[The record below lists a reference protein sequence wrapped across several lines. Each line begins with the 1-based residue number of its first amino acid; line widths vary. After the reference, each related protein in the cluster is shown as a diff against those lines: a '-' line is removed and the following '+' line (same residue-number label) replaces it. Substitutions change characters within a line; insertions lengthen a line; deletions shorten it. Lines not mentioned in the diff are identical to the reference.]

1 MIQYLF
7 LALFFVGIYGL
18 LSSKNLIK
26 MLISLNILEL
36 GLNLFIISIGYV
48 KGGSA
53 PIITLESV
61 SNYVDPLPQAL
72 VLTAIVIGF
81 GTTALG
87 LAFIRKVYVEKGSIE
102 IDEIRGGSDD

>member
-7 LALFFVGIYGL
+7 LVLFFVGIYGL

-26 MLISLNILEL
+26 ILISLNILEL
-36 GLNLFIISIGYV
+36 GLNLFIISIGYI
-48 KGGSA
+48 KGSEA
-53 PIITLESV
+53 PIITFESIT
-61 SNYVDPLPQAL
+61 SYVDPLPQAL

-87 LAFIRKVYVEKGSIE
+87 LAFIRKIYIDKNSLEM
-102 IDEIRGGSDD
+102 DEIRGGIDD

>member
-18 LSSKNLIK
+18 LASKNLIK
-26 MLISLNILEL
+26 MLISLNLLEL

-48 KGGSA
+48 KGGNA

-87 LAFIRKVYVEKGSIE
+87 LAFIRKVYFEKGSIE

>member
-7 LALFFVGIYGL
+7 LGLFFIGIYGL

-36 GLNLFIISIGYV
+36 GLNLFIISIGYI
-48 KGGSA
+48 KDGMA
-53 PIITLESV
+53 PIITFESTT
-61 SNYVDPLPQAL
+61 NYVDPLPQAL

-87 LAFIRKVYVEKGSIE
+87 LTFIRKIYEEKGSLE
-102 IDEIRGGSDD
+102 IDEIRGGKDD